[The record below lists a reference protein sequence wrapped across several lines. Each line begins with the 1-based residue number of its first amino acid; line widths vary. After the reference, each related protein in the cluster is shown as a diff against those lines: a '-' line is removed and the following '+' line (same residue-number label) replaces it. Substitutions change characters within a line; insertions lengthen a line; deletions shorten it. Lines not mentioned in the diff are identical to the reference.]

1 VESTIFFFQSLKW
14 QCLWRSVVWVGSSKL
29 TSWNSL
35 SKTVV
40 AIFEIVNQVDLDK
53 DKENKEDSVDEKE
66 KVQNFQT
73 CIWCSQ
79 EEEGGMKKK
88 KRWARI
94 NNPLVEKYKQVSSDI
109 YINAVFTLILFIIP
123 ISQNLHTWST
133 LGWVQFHVIIVEIEF
148 MIYHLLMGVN

>member
-1 VESTIFFFQSLKW
+1 M
-14 QCLWRSVVWVGSSKL
+14 
-29 TSWNSL
+29 
-35 SKTVV
+35 V

-123 ISQNLHTWST
+123 ISQNLHT
-133 LGWVQFHVIIVEIEF
+133 
-148 MIYHLLMGVN
+148 